1 MARFGARNPA
11 LLRGFF
17 FPVALTF
24 VEQSIKLAKFQL
36 GTFGEAFIGHALVYA
51 CDLLQG
57 IEMSPT

>member
-1 MARFGARNPA
+1 M
-11 LLRGFF
+11 LRGFF